1 MELTREK
8 LNRSKIIF
16 NHVPKAGGTSLIYFF
31 YELFGPEFC
40 FRHASR
46 SAATG
51 QHSPPI
57 QKVPPKELERYRFI
71 CGHFDYG
78 NHTRFKAPSMYLG
91 VMRDPFDRVASD
103 YYFNK
108 GQGRDDLKE
117 MANRLSLEEYIIE
130 KMNQPKSR
138 LVTSC
143 QVTYLSG
150 QNSAEAAMAVIEEH
164 YLACCTNEQLDDM
177 QRMLARLY
185 LRYDLPPSR
194 MNVTKHPRENVK
206 ISAKT
211 QALMN
216 ERFAEDYKLL
226 AWVRDRFDR
235 EYRVQNT

>member
-8 LNRSKIIF
+8 LSLWKIIF

-31 YELFGPEFC
+31 YELFEPDLC

-57 QKVPPKELERYRFI
+57 TKLSRSELEKFRFI
-71 CGHFDYG
+71 CGHFDFG
-78 NHTRFKAPSMYLG
+78 NHTRLKSPAMYLG
-91 VMRDPFDRVASD
+91 VMRDPFERVMSD
-103 YYFNK
+103 YFFNK

-117 MANRLSLEEYIIE
+117 ITNRLSLEEYIQD
-130 KMNQPKSR
+130 KLKQPKSR

-150 QNSAEAAMAVIEEH
+150 QDTAEAAMAVIEDW

-185 LRYDLPPSR
+185 NRPDLAPTR
-194 MNVTKHPRENVK
+194 MNVTKAPRENTE
-206 ISAKT
+206 ISAET

-216 ERFAEDYKLL
+216 ERFEEDYKLL
-226 AWVRDRFDR
+226 AWVRDKFEN
-235 EYRVQNT
+235 EYRIQTA